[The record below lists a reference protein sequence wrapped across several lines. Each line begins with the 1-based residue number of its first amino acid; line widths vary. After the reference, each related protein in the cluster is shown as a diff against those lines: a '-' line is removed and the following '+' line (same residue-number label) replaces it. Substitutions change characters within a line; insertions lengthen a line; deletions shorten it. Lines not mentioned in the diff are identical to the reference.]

1 MIVDKIKTSNIT
13 VSLEDL
19 KPEMSTKK
27 RNWKELTWHI
37 DLLEL
42 SSTLENPFFFANK
55 DKISSCLE
63 YLNIYFLY
71 FAKNC
76 KLTMGGNT
84 RKKENQKRKI
94 GYWTSKSNGIFLVSK
109 EHTTEIKLFVIH
121 PICAQFNSGKLFLF
135 LLSFHSG
142 KTYFVASKKRKKENS
157 NVWLK
162 TFFFYVLANLFVGR
176 AICKCRQQ
184 LINGK
189 SQISKNA
196 VLSPPTSILNNQP
209 TNDSIRNVNEFL
221 CSTHCDRVTMII
233 VFFF

>member
-19 KPEMSTKK
+19 KPEMSTQK

-94 GYWTSKSNGIFLVSK
+94 GYWTSKSNGIFLVQRN
-109 EHTTEIKLFVIH
+109 TQQKLN
-121 PICAQFNSGKLFLF
+121 C
-135 LLSFHSG
+135 LSFIQFALNLTMENCSCSCFPSILAKHISLLPRRG
-142 KTYFVASKKRKKENS
+142 KKKIQMSDWKH
-157 NVWLK
+157 
-162 TFFFYVLANLFVGR
+162 FFFLCPRQFVCRKSNL
-176 AICKCRQQ
+176 
-184 LINGK
+184 
-189 SQISKNA
+189 
-196 VLSPPTSILNNQP
+196 
-209 TNDSIRNVNEFL
+209 
-221 CSTHCDRVTMII
+221 
-233 VFFF
+233 